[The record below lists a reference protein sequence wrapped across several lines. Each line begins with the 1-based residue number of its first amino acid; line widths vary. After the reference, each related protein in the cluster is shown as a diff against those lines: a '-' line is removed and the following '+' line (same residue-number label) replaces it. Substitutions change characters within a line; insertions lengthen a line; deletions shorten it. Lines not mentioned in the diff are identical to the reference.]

1 MGPGWELAL
10 APLFCLIG
18 SGLIGLVPSV
28 VHAQAAG
35 LVPAAEDFD
44 TARGMAMGSG
54 ARASAASTSALEMN
68 PANLALSRIYHIET
82 AVGYRPQVTNFSF
95 GGSLVDSF
103 SSPVAMGVSYRYL
116 LGNGHD
122 GHAGMDGRIGLAVP
136 IGDAFS
142 IGVSG
147 RYVSFTREGQ
157 AADDTRGPY
166 AEGVT
171 MDAGLRVT
179 PLPGFHIA
187 AIGQNLIDFGSPLV
201 PRLVGGGLSYTI
213 DNMFTIAADGMA
225 DLSTFHYAD
234 ASLRPEA
241 LFGLGLELFT
251 GEVPIRAGYQYDTGR
266 GVHYVTAGL
275 GYVNASFAIEL
286 SYRQQLVNQ
295 EGSWLMLSFR
305 YFIH

>member
-1 MGPGWELAL
+1 VWIASLLAL
-10 APLFCLIG
+10 
-18 SGLIGLVPSV
+18 PSLA
-28 VHAQAAG
+28 HAQSADW
-35 LVPAAEDFD
+35 VPPAEDFD

-54 ARASAASTSALEMN
+54 AIASAASTAALEYN

-82 AVGYRPQVTNFSF
+82 AVGYRPQPTNFSF
-95 GGSLVDSF
+95 GGALVDSF
-103 SSPVAMGVSYRYL
+103 SSPVAMGVSYRYI

-122 GHAGMDGRIGLAVP
+122 GHAGMDGRIGLAIP
-136 IGDAFS
+136 IGEAFS

-157 AADDTRGPY
+157 AAGDTRGPY
-166 AEGVT
+166 AEGIT

-179 PLPGFHIA
+179 PVPGFHIA
-187 AIGQNLIDFGSPLV
+187 AVGRNLIDFGSPLV

-213 DNMFTIAADGMA
+213 DSMFTIAADGQA

-234 ASLRPEA
+234 NSLRPEA

-266 GVHYVTAGL
+266 GVHWVTAGL

-286 SYRQQLVNQ
+286 SYRQAIGN
-295 EGSWLMLSFR
+295 GDNSWLMASFR